1 MPSATDRRLPV
12 LRQEMP
18 AEAASPVSDRLI
30 GLDGGDAPPDAADGL
45 LQVGELAR
53 LTGKTVRAIHLYE
66 DLGLLKPQDR
76 SKGRFR
82 LFSPDSALRVRWITK
97 LQELGLS
104 LSEIQEL
111 VRGQEGSGSAHF
123 AATRLREVY
132 VTKLAETRDKLRQL
146 AGLEAELQASLAY
159 LDTCDSSCVPQVP
172 VEGCTRCNRHHGLA
186 QAPDLVAGVR
196 AH

>member
-1 MPSATDRRLPV
+1 MTTPNERHLPLLAEDPARLG
-12 LRQEMP
+12 E
-18 AEAASPVSDRLI
+18 
-30 GLDGGDAPPDAADGL
+30 DGHADGADVGEGL

-66 DLGLLKPQDR
+66 DLGLLRPQDR

-82 LFSPDSALRVRWITK
+82 LFSPDSALRVRWINK
-97 LQELGLS
+97 LQDLGLS

-111 VRGQEGSGSAHF
+111 VRGQEGSESAQF

-132 VTKLAETRDKLRQL
+132 ETKLAETRTKLQQL
-146 AGLEAELQASLAY
+146 AGLEAELEASLTY
-159 LDTCDSSCVPQVP
+159 LDTCDSSCVPQIP
-172 VEGCTRCNRHHGLA
+172 VEGCTRCNRHHGVK

>member
-1 MPSATDRRLPV
+1 MTTPNERRLP
-12 LRQEMP
+12 LLAEDP
-18 AEAASPVSDRLI
+18 AC
-30 GLDGGDAPPDAADGL
+30 LDEDGHADGADVGDDL

-66 DLGLLKPQDR
+66 DLGLLRPQDR

-82 LFSPDSALRVRWITK
+82 LFSPDSALRVRWINK

-104 LSEIQEL
+104 LPEIQDL
-111 VRGQEGSGSAHF
+111 VRGQEGSGSAQF

-132 VTKLAETRDKLRQL
+132 ATKLAETRTKLQQL
-146 AGLEAELQASLAY
+146 AGLEAELEASLAY
-159 LDTCDSSCVPQVP
+159 LDTCDSSCVPQIP
-172 VEGCTRCNRHHGLA
+172 VEGCTRCNRHHGLK

>member
-1 MPSATDRRLPV
+1 MSNERRLPLLGPEDV
-12 LRQEMP
+12 PTGTAFAP
-18 AEAASPVSDRLI
+18 ADE
-30 GLDGGDAPPDAADGL
+30 DGHGADVGEDL

-66 DLGLLKPQDR
+66 DLGLLRPQDR
-76 SKGRFR
+76 SKGRYR
-82 LFSPDSALRVRWITK
+82 LFSPDSALRVRWIHK

-111 VRGQEGSGSAHF
+111 VRGQQGSESAQF

-132 VTKLAETRDKLRQL
+132 AAKLAETRLKLQQL
-146 AGLEAELQASLAY
+146 GALEAELEASLAY

-172 VEGCTRCNRHHGLA
+172 VEGCTRCNRHHGLT